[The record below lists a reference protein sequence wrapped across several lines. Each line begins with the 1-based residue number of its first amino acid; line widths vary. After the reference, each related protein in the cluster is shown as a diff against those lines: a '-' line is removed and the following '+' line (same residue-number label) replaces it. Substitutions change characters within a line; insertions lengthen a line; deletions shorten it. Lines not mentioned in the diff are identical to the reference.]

1 MKVVTTQEALA
12 AVLEGTAG
20 CASAPGAL
28 RPCVLVPTMGALHRG
43 HARLIE
49 QGAALASERG
59 LWMGCVVTIF
69 VNPTQFN
76 ERSDYSR
83 YPRTLDADLRIATD
97 AGAKV
102 VFVPDEREVYP
113 PGSVVPVGVLPDV
126 ATEPGLED
134 AARPGHFAGVC
145 QVVRR
150 LFAMVRP
157 DAAIFGEKDWQQLR
171 VIGAMVEGEGLG
183 IEVVPARTERDDDGM
198 AMSSRNRFLS
208 PTERERAL
216 GIVASLRAACE
227 CATIGEAEA
236 RMRRVLGESGIEPE
250 YATVRDAL
258 SLLPLDDCELRRN
271 RGEGPGRRVLIAAR
285 VGSVRL
291 IDNCDWAS
299 GPDNP

>member
-1 MKVVTTQEALA
+1 
-12 AVLEGTAG
+12 
-20 CASAPGAL
+20 
-28 RPCVLVPTMGALHRG
+28 VLVPTMGALHRG

-49 QGAALASERG
+49 QGVALASERG
-59 LWMGCVVTIF
+59 LGMGCVATIF

-83 YPRTLDADLRIATD
+83 YPRTLDADLRVATD
-97 AGAKV
+97 AGASV

-113 PGSVVPVGVLPDV
+113 PGSVVPVGDLPSV
-126 ATEPGLED
+126 ATDPGLED
-134 AARPGHFAGVC
+134 RARPGHFAGVC

-157 DAAIFGEKDWQQLR
+157 MAAIFGEKDWQQLR

-183 IEVVPARTERDDDGM
+183 IEVVPARTERDGDGM

-208 PTERERAL
+208 PAEREKAL
-216 GIVASLRAACE
+216 GLVASLRAACA
-227 CATIGEAEA
+227 CGTVGEAEA
-236 RMRRVLGESGIEPE
+236 RMRRVLDESGIQPE
-250 YATVRDAL
+250 YAVVRDAL
-258 SLLPLDDCELRRN
+258 SLLPLDDCEVRPDWR
-271 RGEGPGRRVLIAAR
+271 EGPGRRVLIAAR